1 MTKTF
6 MKKVIDEGTVDTEK
20 YRYRC
25 FENDNGDYTIK
36 RIAISMLDTT
46 ATCSDKSDA
55 NPDGWKTVME
65 KNS

>member
-6 MKKVIDEGTVDTEK
+6 MKKVINEGTVDTEN

-25 FENDNGDYTIK
+25 FENDNGGYTIK

-46 ATCSDKSDA
+46 ATCSDKSDT
-55 NPDGWKTVME
+55 NPDGWEIVTVI
-65 KNS
+65 K

>member
-6 MKKVIDEGTVDTEK
+6 MKKVINEGTVDTEK

-25 FENDNGDYTIK
+25 IENENGGYIIK
-36 RIAISMLDTT
+36 RIAKNMLDTT

-55 NPDGWKTVME
+55 NPGGWEIVTE